1 MRSNCLGYR
10 HNSCTPPDPTASAC
24 APPVRLHSHT
34 ERIPGLLVPGW
45 NEFFTVWFGQLGASP
60 RSIDGKDVANEAN
73 RKIDKAGFF
82 MTQHRF
88 DGPEEHSRKEEI
100 PEINNDPEPE
110 PDRPAVAHLPGIA
123 TQLIGERMRSMYA
136 SMVREPV
143 PEELLQLIH
152 ALNSK
157 EGSE

>member
-1 MRSNCLGYR
+1 
-10 HNSCTPPDPTASAC
+10 
-24 APPVRLHSHT
+24 
-34 ERIPGLLVPGW
+34 
-45 NEFFTVWFGQLGASP
+45 
-60 RSIDGKDVANEAN
+60 
-73 RKIDKAGFF
+73 

-88 DGPEEHSRKEEI
+88 DGPEENSRKEEI
-100 PEINNDPEPE
+100 PEINSLPEPE
-110 PDRPAVAHLPGIA
+110 PDRPAVARLPGIA

-143 PEELLQLIH
+143 PEDLLHLIR